1 MVFPDAPQCKNVAW
15 RIIPMLEATLEP
27 QAVPAEDR
35 KTFGYPGPLVHI
47 LAWTLVGLLA
57 FGRHVLQCGDAGLAK
72 LAWPELLTWMSCF
85 CSAALFGTLIFRC
98 EKRYPLGGQRWG
110 RNIAVLAALGVLFA
124 YVACQIA
131 SNICS
136 GVDYLY
142 GLSPTFAW
150 PGWSVSKG
158 ELTIQFFLFWIV
170 VGASY
175 VFRHFLQ
182 LQSREREKT
191 ELLLEKSRLQASLKH
206 AELEAL
212 RMRLNPHFLFNTL
225 QNISV
230 LTQEDPRTASQMLT
244 RLGDLLRTAIRSG
257 AEQETDLATEVRLT
271 EAYAS
276 MEKMRFGERLHI
288 DFEIAPETSGAM
300 VPTLLL
306 QPLLENAIKHGLQG
320 VSREGFIAVRASRAN
335 AQLLLSVKDNGIGP
349 ATDSLEKKDVGIGL
363 GATTQR
369 LARLYPGESQLT
381 MSGSRDSGTEVRIV
395 LPFRAAPAS
404 MERHDQAALA
414 HC

>member
-1 MVFPDAPQCKNVAW
+1 MP
-15 RIIPMLEATLEP
+15 EATLER
-27 QAVPAEDR
+27 QAVPAKDT
-35 KTFGYPGPLVHI
+35 KTFGYPCALVHI

-57 FGRHVLQCGDAGLAK
+57 YGRHVLQCGDAGPAK
-72 LAWPELLTWMSCF
+72 IVWPELLMWMSCF
-85 CSAALFGTLIFRC
+85 WPAALFGAVIFQC
-98 EKRYPLGGQRWG
+98 EKRFPLGGQRWG
-110 RNIAVLAALGVLFA
+110 RNTTVLAAMGVVFA
-124 YVACQIA
+124 YLACQIA
-131 SNICS
+131 SHICS
-136 GVDYLY
+136 GVEYLY
-142 GLSPTFAW
+142 GLPSTFSW
-150 PGWSVSKG
+150 PGWGMSKG

-170 VGASY
+170 AGASY

-191 ELLLEKSRLQASLKH
+191 ELLLEKSRLQASLKQ

-257 AEQETDLATEVRLT
+257 SEQETDLATEVRLT

-288 DFEIAPETSGAM
+288 VFEIAPETSGAM

-306 QPLLENAIKHGLQG
+306 QPLLENAIKHGLHG
-320 VSREGFIAVRASRAN
+320 LSREGFIAVRARRESN
-335 AQLLLSVKDNGIGP
+335 QLVVSVKDNGIGL
-349 ATDSLEKKDVGIGL
+349 AVDSLAKKDTGIGL

-381 MSGSRDSGTEVRIV
+381 MSGSYECGTEVRIV
-395 LPFRAAPAS
+395 LPFRAAPAP

>member
-1 MVFPDAPQCKNVAW
+1 MPEA
-15 RIIPMLEATLEP
+15 ILEL
-27 QAVPAEDR
+27 QAVPPKNTR
-35 KTFGYPGPLVHI
+35 SLGYPGPLVHI

-57 FGRHVLQCGDAGLAK
+57 YGRHVLQCGDVVSAK
-72 LAWPELLTWMSCF
+72 ILGPELLMWMSCF
-85 CSAALFGTLIFRC
+85 WPAALFGALIFQC
-98 EKRYPLGGQRWG
+98 EKRFPLGGQRWA
-110 RNIAVLAALGVLFA
+110 RNTAVLAAMGVLFA

-131 SNICS
+131 SHVCS
-136 GVDYLY
+136 GVEYLY
-142 GLSPTFAW
+142 GFPPAFSWA
-150 PGWSVSKG
+150 GWGVSKG
-158 ELTIQFFLFWIV
+158 ELSIQFFLFWIV
-170 VGASY
+170 AGASY

-182 LQSREREKT
+182 LQNREREKT

-257 AEQETDLATEVRLT
+257 SEQETDLATEVRLT

-288 DFEIAPETSGAM
+288 DFKIAPETFGAM

-320 VSREGFIAVRASRAN
+320 VSREGFIAVRASREN
-335 AQLLLSVKDNGIGP
+335 SQLLLSVKDNGIGLAMDSP
-349 ATDSLEKKDVGIGL
+349 AKKNIGIGL

-395 LPFRAAPAS
+395 LPFRAAPAPR
-404 MERHDQAALA
+404 ERHDQAALA